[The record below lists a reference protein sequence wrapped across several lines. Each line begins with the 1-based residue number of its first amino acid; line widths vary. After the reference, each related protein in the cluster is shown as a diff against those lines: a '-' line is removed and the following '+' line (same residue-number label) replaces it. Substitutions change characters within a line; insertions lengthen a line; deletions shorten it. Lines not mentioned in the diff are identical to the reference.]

1 MNVPLSESHSE
12 GKEEKS
18 VIKAVKKD
26 KSGLENNWIKERKGI
41 NALRES

>member
-1 MNVPLSESHSE
+1 MCLSQSHIQKV
-12 GKEEKS
+12 KEEKS